1 MKENELKTI
10 EKKRK
15 TNKMSKIKKNHIKI
29 IVIIITIKIIM
40 KTTLIMVKYE
50 IKIQKTAVA

>member
-1 MKENELKTI
+1 
-10 EKKRK
+10 
-15 TNKMSKIKKNHIKI
+15 MSKIKKNHIKI

-50 IKIQKTAVA
+50 IKIQKAAVA